1 MQLIL
6 RSLHFKLIMSA
17 MLIIAFMMSFSVYVL
32 YMGHAEE
39 QSQKVSTRMQENLSR
54 LLSAGHPASHGFKNF
69 DKTRQDISDPSW
81 TP

>member
-39 QSQKVSTRMQENLSR
+39 
-54 LLSAGHPASHGFKNF
+54 
-69 DKTRQDISDPSW
+69 
-81 TP
+81 